1 MNYNQNNFN
10 RYDNS
15 NYYGDS
21 MSDGVAMRASKLAAS
36 AKTQGVLG
44 LILSIFCCPIVALI
58 LGILAVSRAKTA
70 KVMLGGDLPEG
81 KTGRVCGIIAIVL
94 SLAWIAFF
102 IFAGYSLYLIAL
114 ALLEEMNSMMALP
127 FYFL

>member
-10 RYDNS
+10 SYNS
-15 NYYGDS
+15 GYYGDS
-21 MSDGVAMRASKLAAS
+21 MSDGVMMRAGKLAAS
-36 AKTQGVLG
+36 AKTQGILG

-58 LGILAVSRAKTA
+58 LGAMAIGRAKTA
-70 KVMLGGDLPEG
+70 RVMVGGDLPEG
-81 KTGRVCGIIAIVL
+81 KTGRICGIIAIVL

-114 ALLEEMNSMMALP
+114 KLLDEMNSMKILP
-127 FYFL
+127 LYIL